1 MAHRLAE
8 QMGGFDTE
16 VIALDVPGATRFDD
30 ASALAVRRVG
40 ATRLP
45 RSSRTALLNTAAFAE
60 ALKFRPDVSF
70 SVHIV
75 MSPAAA
81 ALRRARGT
89 PFAQYFHAEEIG
101 ARPKLAAF
109 AAAHADEL
117 IANSAYTAGLVT
129 AAAATRAGVT
139 LIPPGVD
146 LPRDPIP
153 DRASQTERPTI
164 LTVARLQ
171 ERYKGHD
178 VLVRALPL
186 VRAKVPGAH
195 WVVIGDGSLRAG
207 IEQLARAYRV
217 EDSVSFLGAIS
228 DEQRNSWL
236 ARAHV
241 LAMPSRLPAGR
252 FAGEGF
258 GIVYLEAGAY
268 GKPVVAGNVA
278 GALDAVVDGET
289 GLLADPLDPLQVAEA
304 ISGLLRAPELARRLG
319 EAGRRRARGFAWP
332 IIAGRLEQV
341 LLGLAGSERGAGSRA
356 APGDLR

>member
-1 MAHRLAE
+1 MAHRLAAH
-8 QMGGFDTE
+8 MSGFETK
-16 VIALDVPGATRFDD
+16 VVALDSPDTTRFDS

-40 ATRLP
+40 ASRLP
-45 RSSRTALLNTAAFAE
+45 RSTRTAMLNAVGFAE
-60 ALKFRPDVSF
+60 ALKFRPDVTF
-70 SVHIV
+70 SVHMV
-75 MSPAAA
+75 VSPAAA
-81 ALRRARGT
+81 ALRRAHGT
-89 PFAQYFHAEEIG
+89 PYAQYFHAEEIG

-109 AAAHADEL
+109 AATHADEV

-129 AAAATRAGVT
+129 SVAATRATVR

-146 LPRDPIP
+146 IPREPVR
-153 DRASQTERPTI
+153 DRASSQTEPPTV
-164 LTVARLQ
+164 LTIARLQ

-178 VLVRALPL
+178 VMVRALPL
-186 VRAKVPGAH
+186 VRAKVAGAQ

-207 IEQLARAYRV
+207 IEQLAHAYAV

-236 ARAHV
+236 ARADL

-278 GALDAVVDGET
+278 GALDAVIDGET
-289 GLLADPLDPLQVAEA
+289 GLLVDPLDPLQVAEA
-304 ISGLLRAPELARRLG
+304 ISRLLGDPDLARRLG
-319 EAGRRRARGFAWP
+319 ETGQRRAQSFAWP

-341 LLGLAGSERGAGSRA
+341 LLELATQ
-356 APGDLR
+356 